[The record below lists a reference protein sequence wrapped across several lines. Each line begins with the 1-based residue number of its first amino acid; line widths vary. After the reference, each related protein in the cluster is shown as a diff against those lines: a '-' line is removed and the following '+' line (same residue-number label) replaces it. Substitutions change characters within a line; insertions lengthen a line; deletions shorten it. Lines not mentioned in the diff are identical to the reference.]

1 MLGAY
6 EPTVRVRICTT
17 ISQAYIENGG
27 ILRCDFMLDGRL
39 LQTLRC
45 ILLTTYAAW
54 KGVTLQ
60 APFGM
65 GFGSSLFLLT
75 YPNWSF
81 PSFLS
86 PYNKLWDSI
95 SIMPAPLASKSF
107 KIHHSLII
115 LWFITMFYDS
125 YWQRRETSHINDVLD
140 DLNLL
145 PPIFSWYS
153 KADPSD
159 CSSESQQYFLKWPL
173 NDSGYGLN
181 ESLLF
186 SLIFDMSHSLSR

>member
-75 YPNWSF
+75 YPN
-81 PSFLS
+81 
-86 PYNKLWDSI
+86 
-95 SIMPAPLASKSF
+95 
-107 KIHHSLII
+107 
-115 LWFITMFYDS
+115 
-125 YWQRRETSHINDVLD
+125 
-140 DLNLL
+140 
-145 PPIFSWYS
+145 
-153 KADPSD
+153 
-159 CSSESQQYFLKWPL
+159 
-173 NDSGYGLN
+173 
-181 ESLLF
+181 
-186 SLIFDMSHSLSR
+186 